1 MALAEAWGGGGGL
14 SFQMQPPA
22 QQSTRLSGEM
32 TRQFVAI
39 EQKCQRRGRVLKS
52 EWRRSPE
59 RMTDRDLCL
68 QKESSNLVFS
78 SELKVDSVDR
88 RREF

>member
-1 MALAEAWGGGGGL
+1 M
-14 SFQMQPPA
+14 
-22 QQSTRLSGEM
+22 
-32 TRQFVAI
+32 
-39 EQKCQRRGRVLKS
+39 
-52 EWRRSPE
+52 
-59 RMTDRDLCL
+59 DRDLCL

>member
-1 MALAEAWGGGGGL
+1 MALAEAWGGGAVI
-14 SFQMQPPA
+14 PNAAPA

-32 TRQFVAI
+32 TRQFVAV

-59 RMTDRDLCL
+59 RMMDRDLCL